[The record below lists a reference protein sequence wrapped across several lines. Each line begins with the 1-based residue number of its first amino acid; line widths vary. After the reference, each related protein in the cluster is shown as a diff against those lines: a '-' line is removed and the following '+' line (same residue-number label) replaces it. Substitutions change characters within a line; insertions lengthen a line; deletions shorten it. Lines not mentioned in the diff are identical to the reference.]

1 MSRKSSKPKGK
12 GSSSLT
18 PAPSIAKTRAQ
29 RKPTGSKVQPSDH
42 DQYQE
47 FLEYQAQKKKE
58 AELKRKENVRK
69 KAGVLLDEE
78 SDVDEACTR
87 KDNKLVPDDSDI
99 EHIDDADPA
108 DILPPVLPPKE
119 KVSTPSPD
127 SSDEDG
133 GNEGSGDEDDNDG
146 DGDGDVSMESTGVS
160 RRTDGLIQVKEVP
173 QEDKGEH
180 IRRKRVRKGDTKL
193 PTTLASLKK
202 DGCGPLV
209 DLAHQLLRIK
219 IALVSAFPGPSVDV
233 QDSFA
238 WDCIK
243 EAVKIPDSPLK
254 PMFDAI
260 SQDPVLKN
268 RALAYVWSG
277 ASQLRGELVRKARE
291 NMIFLLQQMKP
302 RDIADIASWL
312 VSAKKDPFLCSELDL
327 KNKTFNKNLPFR
339 AAILSQLLIS
349 QFFQGAI
356 SEGLLYKDEFEKL
369 PDNLIALIA
378 TAAECGFK
386 GMLTG
391 SPVVI
396 EFKEPVFQ
404 PRHQYYMLKLA
415 EYRQKSPLYME
426 KLRCDLWTEV
436 GEACRFL
443 TREDADSG
451 SELDFDAMEASV
463 RVQTNSR
470 STTSDVP
477 NP

>member
-1 MSRKSSKPKGK
+1 MSHKPSKPKGK
-12 GSSSLT
+12 GTSSLA
-18 PAPSIAKTRAQ
+18 PAPSIAKTSAQ
-29 RKPTGSKVQPSDH
+29 RKPTKSKAQVAE
-42 DQYQE
+42 DQYEE
-47 FLEYQAQKKKE
+47 FLKYQAQKKKE
-58 AELKRKENVRK
+58 ADLKHVRK
-69 KAGVLLDEE
+69 KADDMLDEE
-78 SDVDEACTR
+78 SDLDQALLRTTTV
-87 KDNKLVPDDSDI
+87 VPDDSDM

-119 KVSTPSPD
+119 KVSTPSSD

-133 GNEGSGDEDDNDG
+133 GNEGSGDEGGNDG
-146 DGDGDVSMESTGVS
+146 DEDVSVEGTGVT
-160 RRTDGLIQVKEVP
+160 RRTNGLTQVKEEP
-173 QEDKGEH
+173 QEDNGERV
-180 IRRKRVRKGDTKL
+180 RRKRVHNGEAKL

-202 DGCGPLV
+202 DGCRPLV
-209 DLAHQLLRIK
+209 DLAHQLLCIK

-291 NMIFLLQQMKP
+291 NVIFLLQQMKP

-312 VSAKKDPFLCSELDL
+312 VSVKKDPFLCGELDL

-339 AAILSQLLIS
+339 AAILRQLLIS

-378 TAAECGFK
+378 AAAECGFK

-391 SPVVI
+391 SLVFI

-426 KLRCDLWTEV
+426 KLRRDLWTEV
-436 GEACRFL
+436 GEACCFV

-451 SELDFDAMEASV
+451 SELDFDAMEASA
-463 RVQTNSR
+463 RVETNAP